1 MELSDTGLSTHNDL
15 IAQSQSRPI
24 STHLGT
30 SVVAYLV
37 VFALGGE
44 ILS

>member
-1 MELSDTGLSTHNDL
+1 MELSETGVGTHNDL
-15 IAQSQSRPI
+15 IAQSQSRAI
-24 STHLGT
+24 STHLRKF
-30 SVVAYLV
+30 SLAYLV